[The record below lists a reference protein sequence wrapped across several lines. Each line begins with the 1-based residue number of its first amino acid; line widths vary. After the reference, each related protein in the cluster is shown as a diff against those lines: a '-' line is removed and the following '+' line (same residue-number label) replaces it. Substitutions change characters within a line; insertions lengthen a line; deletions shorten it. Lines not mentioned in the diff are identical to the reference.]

1 MLKDELQ
8 TRRVSIEVEIAMF
21 RRNQLVKETI
31 LLEEIQKN
39 NIKEQEIQKEL
50 ENKDRQA
57 WEDNRVVYIKGK
69 IYVLNNWKI
78 QKQILQKNHELANV
92 KHPG

>member
-1 MLKDELQ
+1 
-8 TRRVSIEVEIAMF
+8 MF

-78 QKQILQKNHELANV
+78 
-92 KHPG
+92 

>member
-1 MLKDELQ
+1 MLKDKLQ

>member
-1 MLKDELQ
+1 
-8 TRRVSIEVEIAMF
+8 MF
-21 RRNQLVKETI
+21 RKNQLVKETT

-69 IYVLNNWKI
+69 ICVPNNWKI
-78 QKQILQKNHELANV
+78 
-92 KHPG
+92 